1 MARDTPVPDADG
13 SVRHGK
19 IEIPAV
25 PAPFVPR
32 PDLRAEL
39 DLQADA
45 AGPGDVVLVS
55 AAAGYGKTAAVADWV
70 RASPARPTAWVRL
83 DTGDRDEQQFWDSL
97 LAALRACPGVP
108 AESRLRILTAAW
120 SLAGSGSRTAF
131 VTAVL
136 NAVDALPVPVRL
148 VLDDV
153 HVLVTHP
160 GLQGL
165 HDLLAHRLPTLSL
178 VLISRLDPPVGLHR
192 LRLEGRLGEVRARR
206 LTFTSD
212 ETTQLFAAQAPQLTP
227 AQVGVLYDRTEGWV
241 AALRL
246 AVVSLRGRDDPAGFV
261 DEFAGDDRGVA
272 DYLIG
277 EILGGLGE
285 RDRAVL
291 DATSVC
297 DTITAELAVT
307 LSGRDDAGEALESL
321 EERTALLTP
330 TDAHRIHYRAH
341 DLLRSHILARLRR
354 RHPATLAQLH
364 LRAAQ
369 WHGERREHLEEVRY
383 TALAGDPR
391 ATRAALRAHAVELIG
406 RGQFGVVA
414 DTIARVAD
422 DDGPDHRLELVTA
435 LVEIEQGSVAVAS
448 GRIDDAERYLDGDDG
463 NVGLFLEVV
472 RTRRALAE
480 GRTADAVAAARA
492 LRPDAAD
499 GLPLRALALLTRGNA
514 LMGVDPDLARA
525 DCDHALALADRHEWP
540 YLGMQVLTTMGILDA
555 SDPRRRTTAAAW
567 SAHDRATS
575 QGWQDSA
582 WAVGTQI
589 VLAATALMRC
599 EPTAARGHVDQARQ
613 GGLAAYPQLATAIG
627 TLDGAA
633 EHDLG
638 QRLDG
643 WRRMRLARHQA
654 GAVDLED
661 RQVAFAALLEHDA
674 ALGLDRHREAAE
686 VLRWATGR
694 LGDSGGEL
702 ALMHARQQWAARR
715 DPTPRAH
722 LTPVLEGRI
731 DVVLP
736 ETVLAADLLDAE
748 IALHRGERTTARSRL
763 DHALALGA
771 DLDVLRPFT
780 VAPDPI
786 RRLLAEAADGI
797 GKPRRFIDRILAVG
811 EPQPDR
817 PGTPPAELTDREH
830 TVLALLPTQRSLQE
844 IADDL
849 TVSPNTVKT
858 HLRAIYAKL
867 GAGSRREAV
876 IRARHDQ
883 LLHSPA
889 EN

>member
-1 MARDTPVPDADG
+1 VERETSVPDVDG
-13 SVRHGK
+13 SIRHGK

-25 PAPFVPR
+25 PTPFVPR
-32 PDLRAEL
+32 PELRAEL
-39 DLQADA
+39 DRQADA
-45 AGPGDVVLVS
+45 TDDGHVVLVS
-55 AAAGYGKTAAVADWV
+55 AGAGYGKTAAVADWV
-70 RASPARPTAWVRL
+70 RASPECPTAWVRL

-108 AESRLRILTAAW
+108 ADSLLRTLTAAW

-131 VTAVL
+131 VAAVL
-136 NAVDALPVPVRL
+136 NAVDALPEPVRL

-153 HVLVTHP
+153 HVLVAHP

-165 HDLLAHRLPTLSL
+165 HDLLAHRLPRLSL

-192 LRLEGRLGEVRARR
+192 LRLEGRLGEVRAQR

-212 ETTQLFAAQAPQLTP
+212 QTTQLFAAQAPQLTP
-227 AQVGVLYDRTEGWV
+227 AQVSVLYDRTEGWV

-246 AVVSLRGRDDPAGFV
+246 AVVSLRGREDPAGFV

-297 DTITAELAVT
+297 DTVTAELAVS

-330 TDAHRIHYRAH
+330 TDPHRIHYRAH

-354 RHPATLAQLH
+354 QHPAALAQLH
-364 LRAAQ
+364 LRAAE
-369 WHGERREHLEEVRY
+369 WHRERREHLEVVRY
-383 TALAGDPR
+383 TALAGDPD

-406 RGQFGVVA
+406 RGQFSVVV

-422 DDGPDHRLELVTA
+422 DHGPDHRLQLVLA
-435 LVEIEQGSVAVAS
+435 MVEIERGSVAVA
-448 GRIDDAERYLDGDDG
+448 GRLIDDAERHLGDDDG
-463 NVGLFLEVV
+463 GDIDVFRRVV

-480 GRTADAVAAARA
+480 GRSADALAAARTI
-492 LRPDAAD
+492 RPDAAE
-499 GLPLRALALLTRGNA
+499 GRPLHALALLTRGIA
-514 LMGVDPDLARA
+514 VMADDPDLARV
-525 DCDHALALADRHEWP
+525 DCGRALALADRHGWA
-540 YLGMQVLTTMGILDA
+540 YLGMQVLATLGALDITG
-555 SDPRRRTTAAAW
+555 PGPRTTDAAR
-567 SAHDRATS
+567 SADRRATN

-582 WAVGTQI
+582 WAVGAQL
-589 VLAATALMRC
+589 VLAAGAVMRC
-599 EPTAARGHVDQARQ
+599 DPATAHAYIGRARESRLTG
-613 GGLAAYPQLATAIG
+613 YPQLTAALG
-627 TLDGAA
+627 TIAGIAD
-633 EHDLG
+633 HDLG
-638 QRLDG
+638 HRPDG
-643 WRRMRLARHQA
+643 WRRMRLARHEA

-661 RQVAFAALLEHDA
+661 RQVAFAALLEHAA
-674 ALGLDRHREAAE
+674 ALDLDRPREAAE

-694 LGDSGGEL
+694 LEGSGEL
-702 ALMHARQQWAARR
+702 ALLQARQLWLPRR
-715 DPTPRAH
+715 EPASRAH
-722 LTPVLEGRI
+722 LAPVLDGR
-731 DVVLP
+731 VTTLLP
-736 ETVLAADLLDAE
+736 DTVLAADLLDAE
-748 IALHRGERTTARSRL
+748 IALARGERTTARSRL
-763 DHALALGA
+763 DHALGLGA

-786 RRLLAEAADGI
+786 RRLIAEAAG
-797 GKPRRFIDRILAVG
+797 GLGTPHRFIDRILAV
-811 EPQPDR
+811 EP
-817 PGTPPAELTDREH
+817 GSTGALSAELTVREH
-830 TVLALLPTQRSLQE
+830 AVLALLPTQRSVHE
-844 IADDL
+844 IAEDL

-867 GAGSRREAV
+867 GATSRREAV

-883 LLHSPA
+883 LIHSPPSGTQ
-889 EN
+889 